1 MTGDVLRLV
10 LGMALLYGAAEA
22 LVRGASRLAGSFG
35 LAPLVVG
42 LTVVAFG
49 TSAPEMVVSVVGAVE
64 GRTGVALGNVIGS
77 NIFNIGLVLG
87 LAALVRPVSVDVR
100 VVRREIP
107 ILLVASVGM
116 VVLMWDGQLS
126 RLDGAVATVGFVA
139 YMAFVVRQATRASG
153 GAESDAASEVV
164 TPGGRAGS
172 ILLVAVGLAGL
183 VAGAHLLV
191 EAAVAMARVLGLSEL
206 VIGLTI
212 VAAGTS
218 LPEVATSTVAS
229 ARGEGDMAV
238 GNVVGSNL
246 FNLLA
251 ILGVSALVRPIPV
264 PAGGHMV
271 ELLVMIGAVVL
282 LLPLARSGAEL
293 SRWEGAG
300 LVLGFVVFVVFG
312 LSG

>member
-1 MTGDVLRLV
+1 VTGDLLRLV
-10 LGMALLYGAAEA
+10 LGMALLYGAAET
-22 LVRGASRLAGSFG
+22 LVRGASRLAESLG

-87 LAALVRPVSVDVR
+87 LAALVRPVSVDAR

-107 ILLVASVGM
+107 ILLAASVGM
-116 VVLMWDGQLS
+116 VVLMWDGELS
-126 RLDGAVATVGFVA
+126 RLDGAAATAAFVA
-139 YMAFVVRQATRASG
+139 YMAFMVWQATRESEGTEAYPASK
-153 GAESDAASEVV
+153 AVAPRSRV
-164 TPGGRAGS
+164 GS
-172 ILLVAVGLAGL
+172 ILLVVVGLGGL
-183 VAGAHLLV
+183 VVGAHLLV

-271 ELLVMIGAVVL
+271 ELLVMVGAVVL
-282 LLPLARSGAEL
+282 LLPLARTGAEL

-300 LVLGFVVFVVFG
+300 LVMGFVAFVLFG
-312 LSG
+312 LPG

>member
-1 MTGDVLRLV
+1 MTADLLLLV
-10 LGMALLYGAAEA
+10 LGMALLYGGAEA
-22 LVRGASRLAGSFG
+22 LVRGASRLAGSLG

-100 VVRREIP
+100 IVRREIP

-126 RLDGAVATVGFVA
+126 RLDGAAATVAFVV

-153 GAESDAASEVV
+153 GATSDPASEAVA
-164 TPGGRAGS
+164 PGGRAGS
-172 ILLVAVGLAGL
+172 ILLVVVGLAGL

-191 EAAVAMARVLGLSEL
+191 EAAVAMARALGLSEL

-271 ELLVMIGAVVL
+271 ELLVMVGAVVL

-312 LSG
+312 LSS

>member
-1 MTGDVLRLV
+1 MTGELLRLV

-22 LVRGASRLAGSFG
+22 LVRGASRLAGSLG

-87 LAALVRPVSVDVR
+87 LAALVRPVSVDAR

-107 ILLVASVGM
+107 ILLAASVGM

-126 RLDGAVATVGFVA
+126 RLDGAAATTAFVA
-139 YMAFVVRQATRASG
+139 YMAFIVWQATRQG
-153 GAESDAASEVV
+153 EGAESEAASE
-164 TPGGRAGS
+164 TAASGTRTGS
-172 ILLVAVGLAGL
+172 VLLVVVGLAGL

-191 EAAVAMARVLGLSEL
+191 EAAVALARVLGLSEL

-251 ILGVSALVRPIPV
+251 ILGISALVRPMPV
-264 PAGGHMV
+264 PAGGHLV
-271 ELLVMIGAVVL
+271 ELLVMVGAVLL
-282 LLPLARSGAEL
+282 LLPLARTGAEL
-293 SRWEGAG
+293 TRWEGAG
-300 LVLGFVVFVVFG
+300 LVLGFVAFLVFG

>member
-1 MTGDVLRLV
+1 MTGDLLRLV

-22 LVRGASRLAGSFG
+22 LVRGASRLAGSLG
-35 LAPLVVG
+35 LTPLVVG

-116 VVLMWDGQLS
+116 VVLMWDGQLG
-126 RLDGAVATVGFVA
+126 RLDGAAATVAFVA

-153 GAESDAASEVV
+153 GATSDSASDAVA
-164 TPGGRAGS
+164 PGGRAGS
-172 ILLVAVGLAGL
+172 ILLVVVGLAGL

-191 EAAVAMARVLGLSEL
+191 EAAVAVARVLGLSEL

-264 PAGGHMV
+264 PAGGHLV
-271 ELLVMIGAVVL
+271 ELLVMVGAVVL

-300 LVLGFVVFVVFG
+300 LVLGFVMFVVFG